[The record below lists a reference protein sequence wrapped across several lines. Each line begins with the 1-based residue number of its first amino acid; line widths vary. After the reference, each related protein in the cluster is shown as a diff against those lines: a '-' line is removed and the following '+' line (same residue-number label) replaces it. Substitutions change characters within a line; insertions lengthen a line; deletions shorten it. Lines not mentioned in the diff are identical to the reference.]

1 MMKKY
6 IKPVS
11 DVIQTEVI
19 CNMIQATI
27 ISGTDN
33 STVVGTIPVYEDQD
47 PKGNKQDENGEWGSD
62 TWGSDTW
69 GGD

>member
-11 DVIQTEVI
+11 EVIKTEVI

-47 PKGNKQDENGEWGSD
+47 PSGKTKDDNGDWGSD

>member
-19 CNMIQATI
+19 CNTMIQATVMN
-27 ISGTDN
+27 GNDK
-33 STVVGTIPVYEDQD
+33 STVVGTIPVYENQD
-47 PKGNKQDENGEWGSD
+47 PSGNKQDENGDWGSA
-62 TWGSDTW
+62 WGSDTW

>member
-1 MMKKY
+1 MKKY

-19 CNMIQATI
+19 CSSFVQATI
-27 ISGTDN
+27 MNGNDK
-33 STVVGTIPVYEDQD
+33 STVVDNIHVYENQD
-47 PKGNKQDENGEWGSD
+47 PSGKTKDESGDWG
-62 TWGSDTW
+62 TGAWGSDTW

>member
-47 PKGNKQDENGEWGSD
+47 PKGNKQDENGEWGSSAWSSND
-62 TWGSDTW
+62 W

>member
-1 MMKKY
+1 MKKY

-19 CNMIQATI
+19 CNTMIQATV
-27 ISGTDN
+27 ISGKDQTTAVDN
-33 STVVGTIPVYEDQD
+33 IPVYENQD
-47 PKGNKQDENGEWGSD
+47 PKGNNKNTDG
-62 TWGSDTW
+62 TWGDDAWGPGTW